1 MPSCDEP
8 ELIRRSPKPI
18 NITREEQTLWDSAA
32 QRGTAKCHSQ
42 KFRYLPAQQRKQNQ
56 CFSPSTKPI
65 SPHQPYSRESPSSV
79 SAQCMMHTCPVV
91 RITHTDMYSFTNVS
105 KGAEE
110 RRGEPHHEQ
119 LPSTC
124 SIKQTGALFVCLL
137 AFLTKHQQVK
147 KQALGNCI

>member
-1 MPSCDEP
+1 MLFPFH
-8 ELIRRSPKPI
+8 K
-18 NITREEQTLWDSAA
+18 A
-32 QRGTAKCHSQ
+32 
-42 KFRYLPAQQRKQNQ
+42 
-56 CFSPSTKPI
+56 
-65 SPHQPYSRESPSSV
+65 HQPPPALLKGKPQLCEHTV
-79 SAQCMMHTCPVV
+79 TCPVV

-147 KQALGNCI
+147 KQASGNCI